1 MRIYNIDIFTY
12 SKSLHMF
19 IEGKGGDLIVTKLA
33 YLRKKKG
40 LTQDE
45 MAKML
50 AIGLSTYNQYENLQR
65 SIPIQIAEKIAS
77 ILDVPV
83 DEIFLPI
90 KFTVSKTRVKRG
102 NKKHE
107 GDIAKN

>member
-1 MRIYNIDIFTY
+1 M
-12 SKSLHMF
+12 
-19 IEGKGGDLIVTKLA
+19 TKLA

-45 MAKML
+45 MAKIL

-65 SIPIQIAEKIAS
+65 GIPFQIAEKIAS
-77 ILDVPV
+77 MFDIPV

-90 KFTVSKTRVKRG
+90 KFTVSKTKTAKGDNQDEINITG
-102 NKKHE
+102 N
-107 GDIAKN
+107 